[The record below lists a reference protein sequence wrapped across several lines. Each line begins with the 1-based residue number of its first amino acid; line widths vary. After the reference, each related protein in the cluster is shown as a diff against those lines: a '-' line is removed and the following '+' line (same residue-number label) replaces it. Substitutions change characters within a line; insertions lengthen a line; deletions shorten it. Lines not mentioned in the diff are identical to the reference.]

1 MEHPKFYVPYFFPKK
16 SRFSELVQTGR
27 NRADGI
33 LNGKLNSY
41 GRDGFVTPI
50 AVRSDSDLG
59 GVDASEDA
67 AFVNEY
73 GAEGTSRDDQV
84 VPDGCICLDHFDRCQ
99 SWQADAGNAE
109 TALDGGGDG
118 DWGR

>member
-1 MEHPKFYVPYFFPKK
+1 MCGTSAH
-16 SRFSELVQTGR
+16 LVLKTLAGDALVEASLKTGAR
-27 NRADGI
+27 GARDFVH
-33 LNGKLNSY
+33 SY

-99 SWQADAGNAE
+99 RCQDDDGISD
-109 TALDGGGDG
+109 TSLDGDG
-118 DWGR
+118 DGDLSLIHI